1 MKNKSFNWLYNTGAF
16 LVLASAIFKIQ
27 HWPYSSILFIVGF
40 FTGIFGFEMEIR
52 RLKKKIK
59 ELEADQK

>member
-1 MKNKSFNWLYNTGAF
+1 MENKSFSWLYNIGAF
-16 LVLASAIFKIQ
+16 LVLTSAIFKIQ
-27 HWPYSSILFIVGF
+27 HWPYSQILFIVGF
-40 FTGIFGFEMEIR
+40 FAGIFGFEMEIR